1 VSSCYYMCPYTSVYV
16 LILLYMCPHTTM
28 YGSSFWYMF
37 RLTAEVQALKTQ
49 FAANGRVEEE
59 ERELLAKLNL
69 STERLTQP
77 EPRVEEEEERELRA
91 GLESQLTLEGGEG
104 REAGEEQHTCEL
116 EALRHRLADAQ
127 QREAQA
133 QQQQL
138 EMRARIVAQQLQVD

>member
-1 VSSCYYMCPYTSVYV
+1 
-16 LILLYMCPHTTM
+16 
-28 YGSSFWYMF
+28 MF

-49 FAANGRVEEE
+49 LAANGRVEEE
-59 ERELLAKLNL
+59 ERELRAELTL
-69 STERLTQP
+69 STERLTKP
-77 EPRVEEEEERELRA
+77 KPRVEEEERELRA
-91 GLESQLTLEGGEG
+91 GLESELTLEG
-104 REAGEEQHTCEL
+104 REAGEEQHTREL

>member
-1 VSSCYYMCPYTSVYV
+1 MSSYYWN
-16 LILLYMCPHTTM
+16 LILLYLCPHP
-28 YGSSFWYMF
+28 MF

-49 FAANGRVEEE
+49 LAANGRVEEE
-59 ERELLAKLNL
+59 ERELRAKLNL
-69 STERLTQP
+69 STERLTKP
-77 EPRVEEEEERELRA
+77 KPRVEEEEEERELRA
-91 GLESQLTLEGGEG
+91 GLEEELTLEGGEG
-104 REAGEEQHTCEL
+104 REAGEEHTREL

>member
-1 VSSCYYMCPYTSVYV
+1 
-16 LILLYMCPHTTM
+16 
-28 YGSSFWYMF
+28 MF

-49 FAANGRVEEE
+49 LAANGRVEEE
-59 ERELLAKLNL
+59 EREL
-69 STERLTQP
+69 
-77 EPRVEEEEERELRA
+77 RA
-91 GLESQLTLEGGEG
+91 GLEEELTLEGGEG
-104 REAGEEQHTCEL
+104 REAGEEHTREL

>member
-1 VSSCYYMCPYTSVYV
+1 
-16 LILLYMCPHTTM
+16 
-28 YGSSFWYMF
+28 MF

-49 FAANGRVEEE
+49 LAANGRVEEE
-59 ERELLAKLNL
+59 RELRAELTL
-69 STERLTQP
+69 STERLTKP
-77 EPRVEEEEERELRA
+77 KPRVEEEERELRA
-91 GLESQLTLEGGEG
+91 GLESELTLEGREG
-104 REAGEEQHTCEL
+104 REAGEEQHTREL